1 MLAGNG
7 ASAGIASHYA
17 LDFTKQASVR
27 STAFNDASLVTA
39 YGNDY
44 GYENWVARAIEH
56 HADGGDAAILISSS
70 GRSENMVKAA
80 EACSSRNVTVLTF
93 TGFERDNPLRERG
106 EINFWADSRAY
117 NVVEAVHAA
126 WLGILC
132 DMLVGKREYP
142 VST

>member
-1 MLAGNG
+1 
-7 ASAGIASHYA
+7 
-17 LDFTKQASVR
+17 
-27 STAFNDASLVTA
+27 
-39 YGNDY
+39 
-44 GYENWVARAIEH
+44 
-56 HADGGDAAILISSS
+56 
-70 GRSENMVKAA
+70 
-80 EACSSRNVTVLTF
+80 VTVLTF